1 MTQLLTVDKPGHFIT
16 QRVTELLQNAGLR
29 VSPTFSLQSARAGTA
44 CTCTRHAHSCDC
56 NMEVFLVYGTEPL
69 PATLVA
75 QSHGG
80 RTWFSLADN
89 ANAAA
94 SPELS
99 LRIESVLATAQ
110 KNSKTA
116 G

>member
-16 QRVTELLQNAGLR
+16 QRVTELLQKAGLR

-44 CTCTRHAHSCDC
+44 CTCTRHIHSCDC
-56 NMEVFLVYGTEPL
+56 NLEVFLVYGAGAL

-75 QSHGG
+75 QSHSG
-80 RTWFSLADN
+80 RTWFSLVDN
-89 ANAAA
+89 ADTAV

-99 LRIESVLATAQ
+99 LRIESVLAAAQ
-110 KNSKTA
+110 RNSKTA

>member
-1 MTQLLTVDKPGHFIT
+1 MTQLLAVDKPGHFIT
-16 QRVTELLQNAGLR
+16 KRVTELLQKAGLQ
-29 VSPTFSLQSARAGTA
+29 VSPTFSLQSARAGIA
-44 CTCTRHAHSCDC
+44 CTCTRYTHSCDC
-56 NMEVFLVYGTEPL
+56 NMEVFLVYGAGPL

-80 RTWFSLADN
+80 RTWFSLVDN
-89 ANAAA
+89 VDAAV

-99 LRIESVLATAQ
+99 LRIESVLAIVQ
-110 KNSKTA
+110 RNSKTA